1 MAGFGDDTRSD
12 LTLCIFP
19 HLREFVVVDARAGL
33 PDRPRVCTLA
43 VDEVLADNFYT
54 EVEREFASLLKRGES
69 PFLTLMSI
77 SQEVEGMVRAR
88 VHRSILSRVNSDVD
102 REAGDGS
109 AGVAVVFFTGPLLAM
124 DRAQL
129 HHAAAE
135 LFGDSLPADLVDTCV
150 EQVSALVRAEKEA
163 DTTASRTDLPGL
175 IRGEGSRYVTLWESG
190 ERD

>member
-88 VHRSILSRVNSDVD
+88 VLRSILSRVNSDVD

-129 HHAAAE
+129 H
-135 LFGDSLPADLVDTCV
+135 PACR
-150 EQVSALVRAEKEA
+150 SRRHVRGA
-163 DTTASRTDLPGL
+163 
-175 IRGEGSRYVTLWESG
+175 G
-190 ERD
+190 ERSGSGREGGRHYRLPHRSTRPHPGRRQSLRDPVGEWRTGLNPRPSQRA